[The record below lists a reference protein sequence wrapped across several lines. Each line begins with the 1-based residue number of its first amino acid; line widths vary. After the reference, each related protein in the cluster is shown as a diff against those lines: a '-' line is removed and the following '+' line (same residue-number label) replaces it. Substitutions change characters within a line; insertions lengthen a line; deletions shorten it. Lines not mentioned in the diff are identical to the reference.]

1 MAKFA
6 IFVLALLTGSI
17 SPSPAVAN
25 SDNRFSPP
33 SLTVSVFN
41 DAGVPQNVLSRAQDR
56 VVQVLLRA
64 GISLVWLDCGVPG
77 HRVLN
82 SGCDAV
88 SYPQHLSVRLLPAS
102 HGLPQDT
109 FGQSFLDASG
119 RGSYANVYVGTMD
132 ASKVS
137 KTVDAGDLL
146 GCVIAHELGHL
157 LLGKDSHA
165 SIGLM
170 SAKWQLTELQ
180 EITGGTL
187 SFSVSQADQIL
198 SRYVAAT
205 TRPARRSPAR
215 LARFGR

>member
-1 MAKFA
+1 MARFA

-17 SPSPAVAN
+17 RQPAAFAN
-25 SDNRFSPP
+25 SDSPFSAP

-56 VVQVLLRA
+56 AVQVLLRA
-64 GISLVWLDCGVPG
+64 GISLVWLDCGIPG

-137 KTVDAGDLL
+137 KTVDSGDLL
-146 GCVIAHELGHL
+146 GCIVAHELGHL
-157 LLGKDSHA
+157 LLGKDSHS

-170 SAKWQLTELQ
+170 SAKWQFTELQ
-180 EITGGTL
+180 EIAGGSL
-187 SFSVSQADQIL
+187 LFSASQSDQIL

-205 TRPARRSPAR
+205 TRTAHSSPPG
-215 LARFGR
+215 LSRFGR

>member
-17 SPSPAVAN
+17 SPSPARAN
-25 SDNRFSPP
+25 SDNPFSPP
-33 SLTVSVFN
+33 SLAVSVFN
-41 DAGVPQNVLSRAQDR
+41 DAGVPQSVLSRAQDR
-56 VVQVLLRA
+56 AVQVLLRA
-64 GISLVWLDCGVPG
+64 GISLVWLDCGVSG

-88 SYPQHLSVRLLPAS
+88 SYPQHLSVRLLPVS

-137 KTVDAGDLL
+137 KTVDSGDLL

-170 SAKWQLTELQ
+170 SAKWQFTELQ
-180 EITGGTL
+180 EITSGTL
-187 SFSVSQADQIL
+187 FFSVSQADQIL

-205 TRPARRSPAR
+205 TRTAHRSPPR